1 MYLFLTYNTVA
12 IDNGNILSE
21 YYHTGAYGL
30 LSNPRAPRWS
40 CCEEEKREAT
50 GCEKVI
56 TCSMTLPRGFDTMV
70 FSEEELS
77 DTDETDPVMEQ
88 SHESAPGPLF
98 QRYDEL
104 EWCSYVWVHKRR

>member
-1 MYLFLTYNTVA
+1 MDAVA

-30 LSNPRAPRWS
+30 LSNPARWS
-40 CCEEEKREAT
+40 CCKEEKRESK
-50 GCEKVI
+50 GCEKIVA
-56 TCSMTLPRGFDTMV
+56 CSVTLPRGSAMSDTMV

-77 DTDETDPVMEQ
+77 DTDEADPVIEQ

-98 QRYDEL
+98 MVEQR
-104 EWCSYVWVHKRR
+104 